1 MTAFSAEVTELAL
14 FPTRFLALQFSG
26 VEQLNEDIYRLFATH
41 PDFQID
47 DFNKRSNYVDLLDL
61 AETHPCIARVRD
73 LFHDGLKRWMQ
84 AEKIEGDF
92 LVDTFL
98 FPNYARR
105 HEFTIAHNHGADV
118 VGVYYVKTAE
128 QPAPLFKSAHDD
140 FSDYWSQDNGV
151 LLLHDPRFNA
161 NLVSLTHEDY
171 LKVYPRAGLMVIFP
185 AYVWHSVTPHRDAFR
200 RLSIAANFSIARKEP
215 LVPPHVT
222 PLRLERPGR
231 DARPSP

>member
-1 MTAFSAEVTELAL
+1 MATFPAEVTELSL
-14 FPTRFLALQFSG
+14 FPTKFLSFQFSD
-26 VEQLNEDIYRLFATH
+26 VEQLNDDLYRLFATH

-47 DFNKRSNYVDLLDL
+47 DFNKRSNYFDLLGL
-61 AETHPCIARVRD
+61 AGAHPCIARVRD
-73 LFHDGLKRWMQ
+73 MFLDGLKRWMQ
-84 AEKIEGDF
+84 SEKIAGEF
-92 LVDTFL
+92 LVDSFL

-128 QPAPLFKSAHDD
+128 QPEPLFRSAHDD

-161 NLVSLTHEDY
+161 NLVSLTHDDY

-185 AYVWHSVTPHRDAFR
+185 AYVWHSVTPHRDDFR
-200 RLSIAANFSIARKEP
+200 RLSIAANFAIGRKKP

-222 PLRLERPGR
+222 PLRVERAAPGG
-231 DARPSP
+231 